1 MFHFLWRLVSGSM
14 SEFVNDR
21 GARLGAALAFYS
33 TFSVAPLLVISIGIA
48 SLFFGADAVQG
59 QLKQQLDGLVG
70 EDSAEGIQAM
80 ITAAS
85 KEKHVGLVS
94 SILGVVALLFGAT
107 GVFVELKDS
116 MNTIWGVKV
125 KPGLGVWGLV
135 KDRAL
140 SFAMVLS
147 IGFLLLVSL
156 CLSTLLSTISHWI
169 DVPVLSPQIVDYV
182 SSSVVIPILFMFIF
196 KFLPD
201 AHVKWQDV
209 WIGAI
214 VTSLLFT
221 FGRYLIGLYLAK
233 AAVSSAYGAAGS
245 LAVFLLWTYYS
256 SQILFFGAEFTQ
268 VYAQLRG
275 HHIVPTEHAVTAEP
289 EEQPDGT

>member
-1 MFHFLWRLVSGSM
+1 MLNFTWRLLKNSV

-21 GARLGAALAFYS
+21 GARLGAALAFYT

-48 SLFFGADAVQG
+48 SLFFGTDAVQG

-70 EDSAEGIQAM
+70 EDSAQGIQAM
-80 ITAAS
+80 ITAATR
-85 KEKHVGLVS
+85 EQRVGVLS
-94 SILGVVALLFGAT
+94 SVLGVVALLFGAT

-116 MNTIWGVKV
+116 MNIIWGVKV
-125 KPGLGVWGLV
+125 KPGMGIWGLL

-147 IGFLLLVSL
+147 IGVLLLISL
-156 CLSTLLSTISHWI
+156 SLSTLLSAIGHWI
-169 DVPVLSPQIVDYV
+169 DLSLMTPRIVDLV
-182 SSSVVIPILFMFIF
+182 STSIVIPLLFMFIF

-201 AHVKWQDV
+201 AQVQWRDV
-209 WIGAI
+209 WIGAV
-214 VTSLLFT
+214 VTSLFFT
-221 FGRYLIGLYLAK
+221 LGRYLISLYLVN

-275 HHIVPTEHAVTAEP
+275 HHIVPAPHAVAVKTE
-289 EEQPDGT
+289 G

>member
-1 MFHFLWRLVSGSM
+1 MLNFTWRLFKNSVSK
-14 SEFVNDR
+14 FINDR
-21 GARLGAALAFYS
+21 GARLGAALAFYT

-48 SLFFGADAVQG
+48 SLFFGTDAVQG
-59 QLKQQLDGLVG
+59 QLKQQLNGLIG
-70 EDSAEGIQAM
+70 EDSAQGIQAM
-80 ITAAS
+80 ITAAT
-85 KEKHVGLVS
+85 KEQRVGVVS
-94 SILGVVALLFGAT
+94 SMLGVVALLFGAT

-116 MNTIWGVKV
+116 MNTIWGVKL
-125 KPGLGVWGLV
+125 KPGMGIWGLL

-147 IGFLLLVSL
+147 IGVLLLISL
-156 CLSTLLSTISHWI
+156 CLSTLLSAIGHWI
-169 DVPVLSPQIVDYV
+169 DLSLMSPRIVDFV
-182 SSSVVIPILFMFIF
+182 STSIVIPLLFMFIF

-201 AHVKWQDV
+201 AEVQWRDV
-209 WIGAI
+209 WIGAL
-214 VTSLLFT
+214 VTSLFFT
-221 FGRYLIGLYLAK
+221 FGRYLISLYLVN

-275 HHIVPTEHAVTAEP
+275 HHIVPAPHAVAVKSER
-289 EEQPDGT
+289 

>member
-1 MFHFLWRLVSGSM
+1 MLNFTWRLFKNSVSK
-14 SEFVNDR
+14 FVNDR
-21 GARLGAALAFYS
+21 GARLGAALAFYT

-48 SLFFGADAVQG
+48 SLFFGTDAVQG
-59 QLKQQLDGLVG
+59 QLKQQLNGLIG
-70 EDSAEGIQAM
+70 EDSAQGIQAM
-80 ITAAS
+80 ITAAT
-85 KEKHVGLVS
+85 KEQRVGVVS
-94 SILGVVALLFGAT
+94 SMLGVVALLFGAT

-125 KPGLGVWGLV
+125 KPGMGIWGLL

-147 IGFLLLVSL
+147 IGVLLLISL
-156 CLSTLLSTISHWI
+156 CLSTLLSAIGHWI
-169 DVPVLSPQIVDYV
+169 DLSLMSPRIVDFV
-182 SSSVVIPILFMFIF
+182 STSIVIPLLFMFIF

-201 AHVKWQDV
+201 AEVQWRDV
-209 WIGAI
+209 WIGAL
-214 VTSLLFT
+214 VTSLFFT
-221 FGRYLIGLYLAK
+221 FGRYLISLYLVN

-275 HHIVPTEHAVTAEP
+275 HHIVPAPHAVAVKSER
-289 EEQPDGT
+289 

>member
-1 MFHFLWRLVSGSM
+1 MLNFTWRLFKNSVSK
-14 SEFVNDR
+14 FINDR
-21 GARLGAALAFYS
+21 GARLGAALAFYT

-48 SLFFGADAVQG
+48 SLFFGTDAVQG
-59 QLKQQLDGLVG
+59 QLKQQLNGLIG
-70 EDSAEGIQAM
+70 EDSAQGIQAM
-80 ITAAS
+80 ITAAT
-85 KEKHVGLVS
+85 KEQRVGVVS
-94 SILGVVALLFGAT
+94 SMLGVVALLFGAT

-125 KPGLGVWGLV
+125 KPGMGIWGLL

-147 IGFLLLVSL
+147 IGVLLLISL
-156 CLSTLLSTISHWI
+156 CLSTLLSAIGHWI
-169 DVPVLSPQIVDYV
+169 DLSLMSPRIVDFV
-182 SSSVVIPILFMFIF
+182 STSIVIPLLFMFIF

-201 AHVKWQDV
+201 AEVQWRDV
-209 WIGAI
+209 WIGAV
-214 VTSLLFT
+214 VTSLFFT
-221 FGRYLIGLYLAK
+221 FGRYLISLYLVN

-275 HHIVPTEHAVTAEP
+275 HHIVPAPHAVALKS
-289 EEQPDGT
+289 EE

>member
-1 MFHFLWRLVSGSM
+1 MLNFTWRLFKNSVSK
-14 SEFVNDR
+14 FINDR
-21 GARLGAALAFYS
+21 GARLGAALAFYT

-48 SLFFGADAVQG
+48 SLFFGTDAVQG
-59 QLKQQLDGLVG
+59 QLKQQLNGLIG
-70 EDSAEGIQAM
+70 EDSAQGIQAM
-80 ITAAS
+80 ITAAT
-85 KEKHVGLVS
+85 KEQRVGVVS
-94 SILGVVALLFGAT
+94 SMLGVVALLFGAT

-125 KPGLGVWGLV
+125 KPGMGIWGLL

-147 IGFLLLVSL
+147 IGVLLLISL
-156 CLSTLLSTISHWI
+156 CLSTLLSAIGHWI
-169 DVPVLSPQIVDYV
+169 DLSLMSPRIVDFV
-182 SSSVVIPILFMFIF
+182 STSIVIPLLFMFIF

-201 AHVKWQDV
+201 AEVQWRDV
-209 WIGAI
+209 WIGAV
-214 VTSLLFT
+214 VTSLFFT
-221 FGRYLIGLYLAK
+221 FGRYLISLYLVN

-275 HHIVPTEHAVTAEP
+275 HHIVPAPHAVAVKSER
-289 EEQPDGT
+289 

>member
-1 MFHFLWRLVSGSM
+1 MLNFTWRLFKNSVSK
-14 SEFVNDR
+14 FINDR
-21 GARLGAALAFYS
+21 GARLGAALAFYT

-48 SLFFGADAVQG
+48 SLFFGTDAVQG
-59 QLKQQLDGLVG
+59 QLKQQLNGLIG
-70 EDSAEGIQAM
+70 EDSAQGIQAM
-80 ITAAS
+80 ITAAT
-85 KEKHVGLVS
+85 KEQRVGVVS
-94 SILGVVALLFGAT
+94 SMLGVVALLFGAT

-116 MNTIWGVKV
+116 MNTIWGVKL
-125 KPGLGVWGLV
+125 KPGMGIWGLL

-147 IGFLLLVSL
+147 IGVLLLISL
-156 CLSTLLSTISHWI
+156 CLSTLLSAIGHWI
-169 DVPVLSPQIVDYV
+169 DLSLMSPRIVDFV
-182 SSSVVIPILFMFIF
+182 STSIVIPLLFMFIF

-201 AHVKWQDV
+201 AEVQWRDV
-209 WIGAI
+209 WIGAV
-214 VTSLLFT
+214 VTSLFFT
-221 FGRYLIGLYLAK
+221 FGRYLISLYLVN

-275 HHIVPTEHAVTAEP
+275 HHIVPAPHAVALKS
-289 EEQPDGT
+289 EE

>member
-1 MFHFLWRLVSGSM
+1 MLNFTWRLLKNSVSK
-14 SEFVNDR
+14 FINDR
-21 GARLGAALAFYS
+21 GARLGAALAFYT

-48 SLFFGADAVQG
+48 SLFFGTDAVQG
-59 QLKQQLDGLVG
+59 QLKQQLNGLIG
-70 EDSAEGIQAM
+70 EDSAQGIQAM
-80 ITAAS
+80 ITAAT
-85 KEKHVGLVS
+85 KEQRVGVVS
-94 SILGVVALLFGAT
+94 SMLGVVALLFGAT

-125 KPGLGVWGLV
+125 KPGMGIWGLL

-147 IGFLLLVSL
+147 IGVLLLISL
-156 CLSTLLSTISHWI
+156 SLSTLLSAIGHWI
-169 DVPVLSPQIVDYV
+169 DLSLMSPRIVDFV
-182 SSSVVIPILFMFIF
+182 STSIVIPLLFMFIF

-201 AHVKWQDV
+201 AEVQWQDV
-209 WIGAI
+209 WIGAV
-214 VTSLLFT
+214 VTSLFFT
-221 FGRYLIGLYLAK
+221 FGRYLISLYLVN

-275 HHIVPTEHAVTAEP
+275 HHIVPAPHAVALKSE
-289 EEQPDGT
+289 G

>member
-1 MFHFLWRLVSGSM
+1 M
-14 SEFVNDR
+14 SKFINDR
-21 GARLGAALAFYS
+21 GARLGAALAFYT

-48 SLFFGADAVQG
+48 SLFFGTDAVQG
-59 QLKQQLDGLVG
+59 QLKQQLNGLIG
-70 EDSAEGIQAM
+70 EDSAQGIQAM
-80 ITAAS
+80 ITAAT
-85 KEKHVGLVS
+85 KEQRVGVVS
-94 SILGVVALLFGAT
+94 SMLGVVALLFGAT

-125 KPGLGVWGLV
+125 KPGMGIWGLL

-147 IGFLLLVSL
+147 IGVLLLISL
-156 CLSTLLSTISHWI
+156 SLSTLLSAIGHWI
-169 DVPVLSPQIVDYV
+169 DLSLMSPRIVDFV
-182 SSSVVIPILFMFIF
+182 STSIVIPLLFMFIF

-201 AHVKWQDV
+201 AEVQWQDV
-209 WIGAI
+209 WIGAV
-214 VTSLLFT
+214 VTSLFFT
-221 FGRYLIGLYLAK
+221 FGRYLISLYLVN

-275 HHIVPTEHAVTAEP
+275 HHIVPAPHAVALKSE
-289 EEQPDGT
+289 G

>member
-1 MFHFLWRLVSGSM
+1 MLNFTWRLFKNSVSK
-14 SEFVNDR
+14 FINDR
-21 GARLGAALAFYS
+21 GARLGAALAFYT

-48 SLFFGADAVQG
+48 SLFFGTDAVQG
-59 QLKQQLDGLVG
+59 QLKQQLNGLIG
-70 EDSAEGIQAM
+70 EDSAQGIQAM
-80 ITAAS
+80 ITAAT
-85 KEKHVGLVS
+85 KEQRVGVVS
-94 SILGVVALLFGAT
+94 SMLGVVALLFGAT

-125 KPGLGVWGLV
+125 KPGMGIWGLL

-147 IGFLLLVSL
+147 IGVLLLISL
-156 CLSTLLSTISHWI
+156 CLSTLLSAIGHWI
-169 DVPVLSPQIVDYV
+169 DLSLMSPRIVDFV
-182 SSSVVIPILFMFIF
+182 STSIVIPLLFMFIF

-201 AHVKWQDV
+201 AEVQWRDV
-209 WIGAI
+209 WIGAL
-214 VTSLLFT
+214 VTSLFFT
-221 FGRYLIGLYLAK
+221 FGRYLISLYLVN

-275 HHIVPTEHAVTAEP
+275 HHIVPAPHAVAVKSER
-289 EEQPDGT
+289 